1 MRFSLKK
8 SVFSEPNHLLVNW
21 KTGLLF
27 CIYKGGEIQVTGGDF
42 LQIEVIFYWF
52 GHNFLLASGELSKF
66 QGQAQAKF
74 AVRWVNINPLEKA
87 TYFFLEDAFCVSLI
101 FVNAPAW
108 TPLSSSFTY
117 PPPTPI
123 WLNELMAPCSF
134 WKIQIL
140 EDFGDSLGIPR
151 DSKGFLRINFVES
164 NYGDVCEVS
173 SPWSNIVPTCWMCFK
188 RKVTTESQTFPSESL
203 RGQ

>member
-21 KTGLLF
+21 KSNLF
-27 CIYKGGEIQVTGGDF
+27 FPWRCVLCITDF
-42 LQIEVIFYWF
+42 CKRP
-52 GHNFLLASGELSKF
+52 S
-66 QGQAQAKF
+66 
-74 AVRWVNINPLEKA
+74 
-87 TYFFLEDAFCVSLI
+87 
-101 FVNAPAW
+101 AW

-117 PPPTPI
+117 PPPTPRR
-123 WLNELMAPCSF
+123 LNELMAPCSF

-164 NYGDVCEVS
+164 NHGDVCEVS

-188 RKVTTESQTFPSESL
+188 RKVTTESQTFPSDSL
-203 RGQ
+203 RGQYDVQFQSKIG